1 MVEHWGSARPL
12 CLSREL
18 GLLETYR
25 RRSSRTRG
33 RNCNSA
39 PTRAPDS
46 GPRLYQSQLGCA
58 TCGSKLPGASLLM
71 IKYGNWADVCM
82 RTTHSSRPPL
92 RPLDAG
98 PTLDEP
104 ELPSPA
110 LLLACGVSPRGA
122 LYWDRRPSS
131 RELGHGLRGPGA
143 RSPGSGQFSGVWL
156 VEAGLEVGSAV
167 WSIYQL

>member
-25 RRSSRTRG
+25 RRSY
-33 RNCNSA
+33 NSE

-58 TCGSKLPGASLLM
+58 TYGSKLPGASLLM
-71 IKYGNWADVCM
+71 IKYRELGRCLHAN
-82 RTTHSSRPPL
+82 
-92 RPLDAG
+92 AG
-98 PTLDEP
+98 LTLDEP

-110 LLLACGVSPRGA
+110 LLLACGVSPRGRCTGTGGPRQQSC
-122 LYWDRRPSS
+122 DP
-131 RELGHGLRGPGA
+131 GLRDPGA
-143 RSPGSGQFSGVWL
+143 RSPGSGQSSDVWL
-156 VEAGLEVGSAV
+156 VEAGLELSSAV
-167 WSIYQL
+167 WSVYQL

>member
-92 RPLDAG
+92 RLLDPGRSTPG
-98 PTLDEP
+98 PHWT
-104 ELPSPA
+104 SQS
-110 LLLACGVSPRGA
+110 CRVPRS
-122 LYWDRRPSS
+122 Y
-131 RELGHGLRGPGA
+131 
-143 RSPGSGQFSGVWL
+143 
-156 VEAGLEVGSAV
+156 
-167 WSIYQL
+167 